1 MGYMSEEFDFS
12 KGYCKN
18 GDTPDFVLFK
28 SKTGLEISLYGD
40 INPWYSNN
48 ISYVGT
54 LSTNNSEI
62 PNHFGL
68 NNIYP
73 NPFNPI
79 TTIEFFVPN
88 NMLFDLSI
96 YNIQGRIIEN
106 IFRNHLGTGSQSI
119 SYNAKELSSG
129 IYFVQL
135 KTSSFTDYSKIVLI
149 K

>member
-1 MGYMSEEFDFS
+1 MGA
-12 KGYCKN
+12 
-18 GDTPDFVLFK
+18 
-28 SKTGLEISLYGD
+28 
-40 INPWYSNN
+40 
-48 ISYVGT
+48 

-106 IFRNHLGTGSQSI
+106 IFSNHLGTGFNPLATMQKNYLVVFI
-119 SYNAKELSSG
+119 LFN
-129 IYFVQL
+129 
-135 KTSSFTDYSKIVLI
+135 
-149 K
+149 